1 MTGNDVRRRFL
12 GYFEER
18 GHARLK
24 SSSLIPAGDATLL
37 FTNAGMNQ
45 FKDLF
50 VGREVRSYKRATTA
64 QKCLRVSGKHND
76 FDQVGRTGR
85 HHTFFE
91 MLGNFSFSD
100 YFKKDAIAFA
110 WELVT
115 SDLGLPKDRLWVTVF
130 RDDDE
135 AASLW
140 QQIAT
145 LPAGRIVRMGEKDNF
160 WAMGDTGPCGPCSEI
175 YFDQGPAVGCR
186 RSECDITC
194 GCDRY
199 LEFWN
204 LVFMQFDR
212 QPDGRMQPLAAPSID
227 TGAGLERIAAI
238 LQGVDSNYKSDLFAP
253 LINEIAGRA
262 GVAYGAE
269 RAIDVSLQV
278 MADHLRAMT
287 FLISDGVIPSNE
299 KRGYVLRRIIRR
311 ALTYGLNVKLEAPFL
326 FELTGKVVEMMG
338 GAYPE
343 LIRDRARIAE
353 VCRREEETFRAS
365 LARGMEEAGALFSR
379 HKGGVLP
386 AQQAV
391 RLWATY
397 GMMFEI
403 QEALAI
409 ARGVT
414 MPDPAALEAEKE
426 KHREA
431 ARATW
436 KGESGPRFP
445 RELLDL
451 ALPPRSIRPVF
462 LGYETLRVPDA
473 TIVAV
478 ATANGIS
485 GSLGEGGKGFVVLD
499 RTPFYAESGGQ
510 VGDAGLLKTAD
521 GSEAEVD
528 DTLSPVPGL
537 VVHLVTVLNG
547 SLQAGEVVEA
557 SVDAISRAATMR
569 NHTATHLLHAA
580 LRRSLGPSVQQA
592 GSYVGPDRLRFDFN
606 YPGQVSRE
614 ALDRIEDEVNGQILH
629 NTPVSKVE
637 KSFDEA
643 VSGGAMALFGEKY
656 GERVRVVS
664 VPGYSEELCGG
675 THCALTG
682 DIGSFRIISE
692 RGIAAGVRRLE
703 ALTGMAALDKFRGES
718 GILSKVE
725 DLLKTQR
732 DGVVENLANLLAVHK
747 AQTRE
752 IEKLRMKIAQ
762 IGMQIPPSGGSSS
775 GQSPAFD
782 EVGGTRYIARRVE
795 GLDRPALR
803 TLADN
808 LKREI
813 DSGVV
818 VLACET
824 EGKVAV
830 LATITT
836 DLGGRLDARQLIKD
850 LAPIVGGGGG
860 GNANLAEAGGRD
872 AGRIPEML
880 AAVPDVVARHL
891 SAAAPGQPS

>member
-1 MTGNDVRRRFL
+1 MTGDEVRNRFL
-12 GYFEER
+12 GYFEQR
-18 GHARLK
+18 GHARVK

-50 VGREVRSYKRATTA
+50 VGRETRSYSRATTA

-76 FDQVGRTGR
+76 FDQVGRTAR

-91 MLGNFSFSD
+91 MMGNFSFGD

-115 SDLGLPKDRLWVTVF
+115 RDLGLPKDKLWMTVF
-130 RDDDE
+130 TDDDE
-135 AASLW
+135 AATLW
-140 QQIAT
+140 QQIAA
-145 LPAGRIVRMGEKDNF
+145 PRAGRIVRMGEKDNF
-160 WAMGDTGPCGPCSEI
+160 WAMGETGPCGPCSEI
-175 YFDQGPAVGCR
+175 YFDQGPSVGCR
-186 RSECDITC
+186 RPECDITC

-212 QPDGRMQPLAAPSID
+212 QPGGCLEPLAAPSID
-227 TGAGLERIAAI
+227 TGAGLERMAAI
-238 LQGVDSNYKSDLFAP
+238 LQGVDSNYKSDLFTP
-253 LINEIAGRA
+253 LIHEIAGRA
-262 GVAYGAE
+262 GVVYGDE
-269 RAIDVSLQV
+269 RATDVSLQV

-326 FELTGKVVEMMG
+326 HTLTGKVAEMMG

-343 LIRDRARIAE
+343 LLRDRARIAD

-365 LARGMEEAGALFSR
+365 LARGMEEAAGLFAR
-379 HKGGVLP
+379 HKGGILP
-386 AQQAV
+386 AQDAV

-436 KGESGPRFP
+436 KGAAGPRFP
-445 RELLDL
+445 RELLDMS
-451 ALPPRSIRPVF
+451 LPPRSLRTAF

-473 TIVAV
+473 AVLAV
-478 ATANGIS
+478 ATADGIVA
-485 GSLGEGGKGFVVLD
+485 SLGEGDKGFVLLD

-510 VGDAGLLKTAD
+510 VGDTGLLKTAD

-528 DTLSPVPGL
+528 DTLSPAPGL
-537 VVHLVTVLNG
+537 VVHIVTVLNG
-547 SLQAGEVVEA
+547 TLQAGDAVEA
-557 SVDAISRAATMR
+557 TVDAISRSATMR

-580 LRRSLGPSVQQA
+580 LRRTLGPEVQQA

-614 ALDRIEDEVNGQILH
+614 TLDRVEQEVNVQILQ
-629 NTPVSKVE
+629 NTALSKVE

-643 VSGGAMALFGEKY
+643 VGGGAMALFGEKY
-656 GERVRVVS
+656 GDRVRVVS

-675 THCALTG
+675 THCARTG
-682 DIGSFRIISE
+682 DIGSFRVISE

-703 ALTGMAALDKFRGES
+703 ALTGMAAVERARGES
-718 GILSKVE
+718 VTLSKVE
-725 DLLKTQR
+725 ELLKTQR
-732 DGVVENLANLLAVHK
+732 DGVVQSLSEILA
-747 AQTRE
+747 AQKSQSRE
-752 IEKLRMKIAQ
+752 IEKLLLRVAQ
-762 IGMQIPPSGGSSS
+762 LEMQTAGAGAASYEE
-775 GQSPAFD
+775 AA
-782 EVGGTRYIARRVE
+782 GTRFVARKVE

-813 DSGVV
+813 GSGVV
-818 VLACET
+818 ILACES

-830 LATITT
+830 LATITA

-860 GNANLAEAGGRD
+860 GNATLAEAGGRD
-872 AGRIPEML
+872 AARIPEML
-880 AAVPDVVARHL
+880 SAVRDVVARHM